1 MSRAVLS
8 DQFDLAFPR
17 PGTIPIPEGHV
28 RLFHY
33 TDDKGLAGIRK
44 EGLKVSS
51 SRGETYG
58 EPNLI
63 WAAAGMPKEDSFGYK
78 NFIEFHLDPKDLDIG
93 RGRDP
98 SELEKYQSHVTSY
111 KDIPRENIVATHEP
125 WQQTA
130 RYVLDDDRTF
140 DEWANNDDSTFD
152 PDTDRALS
160 VVRGL
165 HRGFQ

>member
-1 MSRAVLS
+1 MSREVLS
-8 DQFDLAFPR
+8 EQFNMSFPP
-17 PGTIPIPEGHV
+17 PGTMPIPEGHV

-33 TDDKGLAGIRK
+33 TGDEGLAGIRK
-44 EGLKVSS
+44 EGLKMSS
-51 SRGETYG
+51 ARGETYG

-63 WAAAGMPKEDSFGYK
+63 WAAAGMPKEEYFHNK
-78 NFIEFHLDPKDLDIG
+78 NFIEFHVNPKDLDIG
-93 RGRDP
+93 HGKDP
-98 SELEKYQSHVTSY
+98 SDLEKYGSHVTSY

-130 RYVLDDDRTF
+130 RYVLDNDRTF
-140 DEWANNDDSTFD
+140 DFWADNDDPSYD